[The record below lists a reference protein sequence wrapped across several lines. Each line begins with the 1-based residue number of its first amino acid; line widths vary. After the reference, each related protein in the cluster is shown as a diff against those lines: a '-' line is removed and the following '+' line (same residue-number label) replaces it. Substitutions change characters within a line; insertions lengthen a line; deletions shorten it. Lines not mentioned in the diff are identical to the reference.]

1 MGFPDGSDGNVGGVC
16 NFLSS
21 VSSWTKI
28 WNNWQTSVTAP
39 CNFFLQISI
48 TAPCYTSV
56 LIRKQRKIH
65 PWSVRA
71 CWPKRHEE
79 ARETPGPLTPLFIC
93 FSPPPEPALKAMAPN
108 SSTLAWK
115 ILWTDEPGGLPSL
128 GSHRVR
134 HNWRDLAAAAARRA
148 VCFTWGSNSSLQTY
162 LCSIFMDFFL
172 SLSFSHH
179 HYGLFFP
186 ILTT

>member
-1 MGFPDGSDGNVGGVC
+1 MQPGNANYYTYIKKFV
-16 NFLSS
+16 LSGEFVIS
-21 VSSWTKI
+21 LVMSHDSK
-28 WNNWQTSVTAP
+28 NLNWRMDQ
-39 CNFFLQISI
+39 
-48 TAPCYTSV
+48 CYRSV
-56 LIRKQRKIH
+56 LFGKEGKIH
-65 PWSVRA
+65 PRGMRA
-71 CWPKRHEE
+71 GRSKRYEE
-79 ARETPGPLTPLFIC
+79 KRGPRLKFVFSFYMF